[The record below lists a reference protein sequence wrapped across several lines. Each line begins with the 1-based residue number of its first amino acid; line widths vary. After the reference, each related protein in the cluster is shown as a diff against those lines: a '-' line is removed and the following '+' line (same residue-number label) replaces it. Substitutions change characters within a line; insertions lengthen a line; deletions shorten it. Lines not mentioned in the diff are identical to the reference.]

1 MGRCRLR
8 VPRGD
13 TDRDGRWMR
22 RGAEIG
28 FVRGRLSGTTAF
40 LPLQGAARMRFVIRT
55 QNSPMSPPH
64 TPAQETERLQ
74 RARAQWRHVGD
85 ARSPFAQTPGPGQES
100 VWDYPRP
107 PRIEPDAREVVVR
120 SGEVEIARTRKALR
134 LLETASPPTF
144 YLPRADVRADALV
157 AASGTSYCEWKGEAR
172 YLTVVAGGRRFDA
185 AAWFYPQPAPTYA
198 ALRDHVAF
206 YPHELA
212 CWVDGV
218 RVVPQPGRFYAGWIT
233 PEVVGPFKG
242 EPGSAGW

>member
-1 MGRCRLR
+1 MTSQDARSQE
-8 VPRGD
+8 
-13 TDRDGRWMR
+13 
-22 RGAEIG
+22 EIK
-28 FVRGRLSGTTAF
+28 
-40 LPLQGAARMRFVIRT
+40 
-55 QNSPMSPPH
+55 
-64 TPAQETERLQ
+64 RLQ

-85 ARSPFAQTPGPGQES
+85 ARPPFAQTPAPGQES

-107 PRIEPDAREVVVR
+107 PRIEAESREIVVCCGDA
-120 SGEVEIARTRKALR
+120 EIARIRNALR

-144 YLPRADVRADALV
+144 YLPRAHVRADALV
-157 AASGTSYCEWKGEAR
+157 PAAGTSYCEWKGEAR
-172 YLTVVAGGRRFDA
+172 YLTVVAGTHRFEA
-185 AAWFYPQPAPTYA
+185 AAWFYPEPEPTYA

-206 YPHELA
+206 YPHQLA